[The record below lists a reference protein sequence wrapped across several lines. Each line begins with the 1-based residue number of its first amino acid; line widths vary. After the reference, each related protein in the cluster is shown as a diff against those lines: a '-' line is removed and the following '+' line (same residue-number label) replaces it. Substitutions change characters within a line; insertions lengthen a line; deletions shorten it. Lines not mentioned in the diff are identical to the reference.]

1 MQSSIKWFEIPVNDI
16 HRAATFYEEI
26 LDIKMHRMELGEGFA
41 MALFPADEGGVSG
54 ALVQNKGFYTPG
66 TEGAMIYLSADPDLN
81 IVLNRLKAKEANI
94 IQGKKLISEEHGYMA
109 LFEDCEGNRIGLMSE
124 G

>member
-1 MQSSIKWFEIPVNDI
+1 MQSTIKWFEIPVNDI
-16 HRAATFYEEI
+16 KRAATFYEEI
-26 LDIKMHRMELGEGFA
+26 FGIKMHRMELGEGFA
-41 MALFPADEGGVSG
+41 MALFPAGEGGVSG

-66 TEGAMIYLSADPDLN
+66 TEGAMIYLNADPDLN

-109 LFEDCEGNRIGLMSE
+109 LFEDCEGNRIGLMSA